1 MKKNTE
7 NTREEQTEMKITT
20 KVELGI
26 VVLTDIALY
35 SENGQVVRSAEIAD
49 RQNISHKYLEHI
61 LLGLRQGKFVK
72 GQKGIHGGYQLARP
86 AERISLCD
94 ILNALDDNILANTYE
109 TSDTQDS
116 GIRSSVNNCLWSNL
130 NSYMRRFTENLTLA
144 DLIKEYK
151 DSTAQQKDYMY
162 YI

>member
-1 MKKNTE
+1 
-7 NTREEQTEMKITT
+7 MKITT

-35 SENGQVVRSAEIAD
+35 SENGNVVRSSEIAD
-49 RQNISHKYLEHI
+49 RQNISHKYLEQI

-86 AERISLCD
+86 ADRIFLSD
-94 ILNALDDNILANTYE
+94 ILNALDNNILANTYDADE
-109 TSDTQDS
+109 QPVG

-130 NSYMRRFTENLTLA
+130 NSYMRRFTEQMTLA
-144 DLIKEYK
+144 DLIKDYK
-151 DSTAQQKDYMY
+151 DSSGKNKDYMY